1 MEAARWREGEEEE
14 GDGLK
19 VRGHAVI
26 GMLHC
31 GVAVRNKWHSPI
43 LWMLLQQQWKQ
54 QQQVLLREAVS
65 PFHFRGA
72 SRIREDSLPSVLLL
86 RGDHPLCRE
95 VLHRSSAPL
104 LPHDSL
110 VCSSPPLPV
119 SPFSPEPR

>member
-54 QQQVLLREAVS
+54 QQQQELLREAVS
-65 PFHFRGA
+65 FLFIFEAPQECR
-72 SRIREDSLPSVLLL
+72 RI
-86 RGDHPLCRE
+86 PLHQC
-95 VLHRSSAPL
+95 
-104 LPHDSL
+104 
-110 VCSSPPLPV
+110 CC
-119 SPFSPEPR
+119 